1 LPFDTGIEQPPKL
14 VEPVPVKTRFPS
26 EYVPTALTSSK
37 GFNVAKLLVGVSVVW
52 SMLVKLLTVNV
63 FALPELS
70 VPKAPLSWNSKK
82 NPFVPYV
89 PE

>member
-52 SMLVKLLTVNV
+52 SMLVKLLTVKCVSVRLNYLYLKQLV
-63 FALPELS
+63 LEL
-70 VPKAPLSWNSKK
+70 
-82 NPFVPYV
+82 
-89 PE
+89 